1 MRIGRCPRLTVAVA
15 LALTLMAGAATS
27 LAHDPI
33 ESSLETVARFLEL
46 APDQVEATAR
56 LLRHRHQAITPIRQE
71 IAEIEA
77 RLEVLIRRGDDP
89 AAIGALV
96 LALHD
101 RRGAIR
107 EIESEFVAAF
117 EGLLSDAQRRR
128 LESARAAEKLQPVLP
143 AFERLGL
150 L

>member
-1 MRIGRCPRLTVAVA
+1 MMTRRFPRIIVAAA
-15 LALTLMAGAATS
+15 LALSAGGAVS
-27 LAHDPI
+27 FAHDPI

-46 APDQVEATAR
+46 SPDQVEATAR
-56 LLRHRHQAITPIRQE
+56 LLRHRHLAIAPIRQE

-77 RLEVLIRRGDDP
+77 RLEELIRRGDDP
-89 AAIGALV
+89 GAIGALV
-96 LALHD
+96 LALHE

-107 EIESEFVAAF
+107 EIEAEFVAAF
-117 EGLLSDAQRRR
+117 DGLLNDEQRRR
-128 LESARAAEKLQPVLP
+128 FSSARAAKKLQPVLP